1 MYLAYQV
8 EDECEKEFSNLNID
22 LLKLDGLGENKRPV
36 AISIE
41 KLMKSKIKQSTQFA
55 STIKSRTSRHTDK
68 VFFKI
73 ELTKPSQKK
82 HWIKKYTKQKGR
94 GINQYRDLFVHY
106 FPFFF
111 YRNKSPDH
119 TQ

>member
-41 KLMKSKIKQSTQFA
+41 KLMKSKIK
-55 STIKSRTSRHTDK
+55 
-68 VFFKI
+68 
-73 ELTKPSQKK
+73 
-82 HWIKKYTKQKGR
+82 
-94 GINQYRDLFVHY
+94 
-106 FPFFF
+106 
-111 YRNKSPDH
+111 
-119 TQ
+119 